1 MKKERLT
8 LVPVGGIA
16 NRMRT
21 IASAYQLCAD
31 ANVDLRIIWFRDR
44 ALNAPFNKIFNF
56 AYDNIFV
63 KEATMIDHLVND
75 RPRLKNLFFP
85 RIGQFLTFDSTI
97 YEKEIEQLRQM
108 NFDFGEWVKD
118 KRCYMASYNEFGQLD
133 DEIYRKLFIP
143 VEIVRQKVEKYVSMF
158 STNTIGIHIR
168 RTDNV
173 RAIQMSPV
181 ELFME
186 KAEEEFSNN
195 NNTKI
200 FLATDDE
207 YVKKTFKSRFAD
219 KIITSMNLA
228 DRNSIIGIQ
237 DGLAELYTL
246 ARTSKIYGSAW
257 SSFSEIAAKI
267 GNIELEIILKNHS
280 NHS

>member
-1 MKKERLT
+1 ML
-8 LVPVGGIA
+8 
-16 NRMRT
+16 
-21 IASAYQLCAD
+21 
-31 ANVDLRIIWFRDR
+31 
-44 ALNAPFNKIFNF
+44 
-56 AYDNIFV
+56 
-63 KEATMIDHLVND
+63 
-75 RPRLKNLFFP
+75 
-85 RIGQFLTFDSTI
+85 
-97 YEKEIEQLRQM
+97 
-108 NFDFGEWVKD
+108 
-118 KRCYMASYNEFGQLD
+118 
-133 DEIYRKLFIP
+133 
-143 VEIVRQKVEKYVSMF
+143 
-158 STNTIGIHIR
+158 
-168 RTDNV
+168 
-173 RAIQMSPV
+173 V

-257 SSFSEIAAKI
+257 STFSEIAAKI